1 MLALRAVCVLWC
13 KMQAPQSVLYK
24 DSDLYI
30 PPGPAWSVTYAPAL
44 GIAFGGLGLGIL
56 VGLGGIALR
65 LWRRHLAALRARFP
79 VPEVKLGAPVVSGH
93 MQTKCILFSL
103 RRNRGV
109 RAL

>member
-13 KMQAPQSVLYK
+13 EIQAPQSVLYK

-44 GIAFGGLGLGIL
+44 GLAFGGLGLGIL

-65 LWRRHLAALRARFP
+65 LWQRHLAALRARFP
-79 VPEVKLGAPVVSGH
+79 VPEVKLGAPVVSGR
-93 MQTKCILFSL
+93 MQTKCTLLSL
-103 RRNRGV
+103 RRTRGES
-109 RAL
+109 AL